1 LARRKLIC
9 ESHSLIFNSKK
20 GTVMRI
26 TFFQTHR
33 SFSVQRP
40 SRFISLSILA
50 SAFISVLAFAT
61 EAWANYVATNLVS
74 DVPGIA
80 RRTDTNVVNPWGI
93 AVGSSG
99 TIWVA
104 NNGTGTS
111 TLYDTKGVPQ
121 PLVVAIPSSATNTDG
136 ANPTGIVVNSSS
148 GFVVSEGGVS
158 GPSVFIFVSEDGS
171 ISGWSPS
178 VAIDHAIIAVD
189 DGEEGSVYKGA
200 ALGESSSGLRLFVT
214 NFREGKV
221 SIYDDTFAEIEDD
234 AAFVDPNVPATYS
247 PFGIENINGLIYVT
261 YAKRDRDGE
270 DDVPGPGH
278 GFLAVFNADGALV
291 NHLVSRGRLNSPWG
305 LALAPNDFGNFSGA
319 LLVGNFGDGLIHG
332 YDPTTG
338 AFIGTLKQP
347 DKTPL
352 QLDELWALHVIGN
365 RVFFTAGIV
374 EEEHGLIGVIK
385 SLR

>member
-1 LARRKLIC
+1 MQVAFFQARR
-9 ESHSLIFNSKK
+9 N
-20 GTVMRI
+20 
-26 TFFQTHR
+26 
-33 SFSVQRP
+33 FSAQRP
-40 SRFISLSILA
+40 SRFISLSVLA
-50 SAFISVLAFAT
+50 SAFIVVLAFAT

-80 RRTDTNVVNPWGI
+80 RRTDPNVVNPWGI

-111 TLYDTKGVPQ
+111 TLYDSKGVPQ
-121 PLVVAIPSSATNTDG
+121 PLVVAIPASATNNEG
-136 ANPTGIVVNSSS
+136 ANPTGIVVNSGS

-171 ISGWSPS
+171 ISGWSPT
-178 VAIDHAIIAVD
+178 VASDHAIIAVD

-214 NFREGKV
+214 NFRTGEV
-221 SIYDDTFAEIEDD
+221 NIYDDTFAEIEDD
-234 AAFVDPNVPATYS
+234 EAFVDPDVPPGYS

-261 YAKRDRDGE
+261 YAKRDADGE

-278 GFLAVFNADGALV
+278 GYLAVFDADGALV
-291 NHLVSRGRLNSPWG
+291 NHLVSRGELNSPWG
-305 LALAPNDFGNFSGA
+305 LALAPNGFGRFRGA

-338 AFIGTLKQP
+338 AFLGTVKKP
-347 DKTPL
+347 DQTPL
-352 QLDELWALHVIGN
+352 QLDELWALHAIGPD
-365 RVFFTAGIV
+365 VFFTAGIV

-385 SLR
+385 AGR

>member
-1 LARRKLIC
+1 
-9 ESHSLIFNSKK
+9 
-20 GTVMRI
+20 MRI

-33 SFSVQRP
+33 SFSGQRP

-111 TLYDTKGVPQ
+111 TLYDTSGVPQ
-121 PLVVAIPSSATNTDG
+121 PLVVTIPSSATNTDG

-178 VAIDHAIIAVD
+178 VALDHAIIAVD

-234 AAFVDPNVPATYS
+234 DAFVDPNVPATYS

-278 GFLAVFNADGALV
+278 GFLAVFDADGALI
-291 NHLVSRGRLNSPWG
+291 NHLVSRGKLNSPWG

-347 DKTPL
+347 DGTPL

-374 EEEHGLIGVIK
+374 EEEHGLFGVIK

>member
-1 LARRKLIC
+1 MQIA
-9 ESHSLIFNSKK
+9 
-20 GTVMRI
+20 
-26 TFFQTHR
+26 FFQTRR
-33 SFSVQRP
+33 SFSTQRP

-50 SAFISVLAFAT
+50 SAFIVLAFAT
-61 EAWANYVATNLVS
+61 DAWANYIATNLVS
-74 DVPGIA
+74 DVPGVA
-80 RRTDTNVVNPWGI
+80 RRTDPNVVNPWGI

-111 TLYDTKGVPQ
+111 TLYDSRGVPQ
-121 PLVVAIPSSATNTDG
+121 PLVVTIPASATNNEG
-136 ANPTGIVVNSSS
+136 ANPTGTVFNSGP

-171 ISGWSPS
+171 ISGWSPT
-178 VAIDHAIIAVD
+178 VAADHAILAVD

-214 NFREGKV
+214 NFRAGEV
-221 SIYDDTFAEIEDD
+221 NIYDDTFAEIEDD
-234 AAFVDPNVPATYS
+234 EAFVDPEVPPGYS

-261 YAKRDRDGE
+261 YAKRDADGE

-278 GFLAVFNADGALV
+278 GFLAVFDADGVLI
-291 NHLVSRGRLNSPWG
+291 NHLVSRGNLNSPWG
-305 LALAPNDFGNFSGA
+305 LALAPQGFGRFSGS
-319 LLVGNFGDGLIHG
+319 LLVGNFGDGLIHA

-338 AFIGTLKQP
+338 AFLGTIKKP

-352 QLDELWALHVIGN
+352 QIDGLWALHVVENGI
-365 RVFFTAGIV
+365 FFTAGILD
-374 EEEHGLIGVIK
+374 EEHGLIGIIK
-385 SLR
+385 ADR